1 MSSREGINNYGIV
14 DGPFCLFN
22 LKCCGS
28 QLRWTHHF
36 QIFEF
41 PLHESEFVASKKK
54 RVYRACGCLSRD
66 GRCPAFIVLEFQS
79 DFQSYEEEI
88 FLHISRIRFLRF
100 CGTTE
105 IESPVAMTNDGIES
119 IEASLPDE
127 NTLLIEVLVIRS
139 FITSSYVF
147 FFIFVVYESE
157 RAMCCRMREAS
168 VAKLCSQNSV
178 RPMPHS
184 HAPRKR
190 SASANKLWMSEED
203 QLRWSTSKGSIDSV
217 LCLLSSRDR

>member
-1 MSSREGINNYGIV
+1 MSSREGINSYGIV
-14 DGPFCLFN
+14 DGPFCLSN

-105 IESPVAMTNDGIES
+105 IESRIAIANSGMEGC
-119 IEASLPDE
+119 EASLPDE
-127 NTLLIEVLVIRS
+127 NTLLREVLIIRA

-147 FFIFVVYESE
+147 FFIFVVYKTE
-157 RAMCCRMREAS
+157 RAMYCRLREAP
-168 VAKLCSQNSV
+168 VTKLRSQMSV
-178 RPMPHS
+178 RPIPHS
-184 HAPRKR
+184 NTPRERSFQQRSYGCQRGPASVVYFKR
-190 SASANKLWMSEED
+190 
-203 QLRWSTSKGSIDSV
+203 
-217 LCLLSSRDR
+217 LSR